1 MGCLGNCHEEANFEL
16 AKYASPLILVYPK
29 YDKKICY
36 YQEFWKVYL
45 INEIMISK
53 IKEYSVSN
61 KSLTTQIEELEV
73 RIALYLGSAK
83 GVVADLGTKNEEKSK
98 THFRYDLKI
107 VRMPFS

>member
-1 MGCLGNCHEEANFEL
+1 MGGGGNRHEEANL
-16 AKYASPLILVYPK
+16 KRAKYPSAFILVYPK

-61 KSLTTQIEELEV
+61 KSLTTQI
-73 RIALYLGSAK
+73 
-83 GVVADLGTKNEEKSK
+83 
-98 THFRYDLKI
+98 
-107 VRMPFS
+107 